1 MLSAILCSAAGEL
14 CDRFASTS
22 KLCTVT
28 IRVRPIG
35 VSALEVALS
44 IRRVIRANF
53 TRCVG
58 ILAGK
63 RSATA
68 PAADDPAARKS
79 NEPMPLIDVTTH
91 VPARL
96 ADDDRKR
103 KGDGSPGTAVITK
116 TRPQTKR
123 PNLYRVLLLNDDYTP
138 MEFVVHVLER
148 FFNKDHETAHRIM
161 MHVHQHGIGECG
173 VYTYEVAETKVTQ
186 VMDFARKHQHPLQC
200 IMEKK

>member
-1 MLSAILCSAAGEL
+1 MSGIRCQALIARVETRRDMSATSDTAAPP
-14 CDRFASTS
+14 S
-22 KLCTVT
+22 
-28 IRVRPIG
+28 
-35 VSALEVALS
+35 VALAVA
-44 IRRVIRANF
+44 IPVA
-53 TRCVG
+53 
-58 ILAGK
+58 
-63 RSATA
+63 
-68 PAADDPAARKS
+68 
-79 NEPMPLIDVTTH
+79 M
-91 VPARL
+91 

-103 KGDGSPGTAVITK
+103 KGESPGTAVITK

-148 FFNKDHETAHRIM
+148 FFNKDHESAHRIM

-173 VYTYEVAETKVTQ
+173 VFTYEVAETKVTQ